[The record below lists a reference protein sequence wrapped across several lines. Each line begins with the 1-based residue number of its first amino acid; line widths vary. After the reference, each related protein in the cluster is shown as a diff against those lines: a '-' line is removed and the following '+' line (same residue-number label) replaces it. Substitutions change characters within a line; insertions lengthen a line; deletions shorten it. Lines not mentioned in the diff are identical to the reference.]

1 MAKRRRKRRKL
12 KSIPAKSKLPRQESI
27 LHAIK
32 CSNDLEWLKEVA
44 AVSRDRYNV
53 ACELKRTRE
62 QDEKWAY
69 IRTYC
74 KKGTWIVLTTPVS
87 GNKSPELLQVLRHN
101 LIRKSITCRS
111 TINRVQWEL
120 NLDLIIANGI
130 KALSSLDDAA
140 REPYEAILFES
151 GLEEIGSKLDGSA

>member
-12 KSIPAKSKLPRQESI
+12 KPIPAKSKLPRQDSI

-44 AVSRDRYNV
+44 ATSRDRYNK

-62 QDEKWAY
+62 EDEKWAY

-74 KKGTWIVLTTPVS
+74 KKGTWIVLSTPAP
-87 GNKSPELLQVLRHN
+87 GNKAPELLQIVKHGLVKRD
-101 LIRKSITCRS
+101 ITCRS
-111 TINRVQWEL
+111 TLNRVQWTL
-120 NLDLIIANGI
+120 SLDLIIANGVI
-130 KALSSLDDAA
+130 ALSALNDDAS
-140 REPYEAILFES
+140 EPYETQLFEA
-151 GLEEIGSKLDGSA
+151 GLEQVGQHFDGTA